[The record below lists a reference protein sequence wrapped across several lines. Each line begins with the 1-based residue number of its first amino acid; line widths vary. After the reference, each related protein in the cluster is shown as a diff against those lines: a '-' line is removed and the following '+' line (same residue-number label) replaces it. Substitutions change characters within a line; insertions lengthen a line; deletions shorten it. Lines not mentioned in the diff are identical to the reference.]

1 MSANSIAEQTLSS
14 TRPNQSC
21 QGCTQVAVICEKMTS
36 FKTGG
41 LNVGAVY
48 DCGLVGKAFV
58 NVGQR
63 IAPAALD
70 VGSPLIQGGNILND
84 N

>member
-1 MSANSIAEQTLSS
+1 MSSNSVAEQTLGAS
-14 TRPNQSC
+14 RPHQSC
-21 QGCTQVAVICEKMTS
+21 QGCTQEALICEKMTS

-41 LNVGAVY
+41 LNVSAVY
-48 DCGLVGKAFV
+48 DCGVVGKVFV